1 MNRLLVVELVGPLID
16 DRGVISRTA
25 AEVLRQAGVE
35 LPSRALDQTAGG
47 APRWAL
53 ETLLGGHGRDD
64 LGGRLPELA
73 GELTRNWKELVAT
86 GEMSQAPG
94 AARWLEAMTKSG
106 QEFVVFSQL
115 DQETA
120 EEAAKVAGLPAL
132 AGRIIEAGPPDSAA
146 IRASIAERGGRRE
159 SVALISSPAGVLA
172 VSGAG
177 IGEVVLVGTVSPAA
191 TVLPVDR
198 WVGAID
204 EVLG

>member
-25 AEVLRQAGVE
+25 AKVLRQAGVE
-35 LPSRALDQTAGG
+35 LPSRAFDQTAGG
-47 APRWAL
+47 GPRWAL

-94 AARWLEAMTKSG
+94 AARWLEAVTRSG

-115 DQETA
+115 ARETA
-120 EEAAKVAGLPAL
+120 EAAARAAGLTGLVGRIVEAA
-132 AGRIIEAGPPDSAA
+132 PPDPSLIGNA
-146 IRASIAERGGRRE
+146 IAERGGGRA
-159 SVALISSPAGVLA
+159 VAALVSSPAGVLA
-172 VSGAG
+172 TSGAR
-177 IGEVVLVGTVSPAA
+177 IGEVVLVGLANPSASA
-191 TVLPVDR
+191 LPVDR

-204 EVLG
+204 EVTA